1 MSYLQT
7 IPPEVATGK
16 LKESYDTLKE
26 MFDHIPNS
34 YIGQSPRADL
44 LELVVLYNK
53 RLMVET
59 HGLTRSTKELIAAYV
74 SKLNAC
80 EY

>member
-1 MSYLQT
+1 MSYLKT
-7 IPPEVATGK
+7 FPPEVATGK

-26 MFDHIPNS
+26 MFDRIPKS
-34 YIGQSPRADL
+34 YVMQSPRPDL

-59 HGLTRSTKELIAAYV
+59 HGLPRSTKELIAAYV

>member
-1 MSYLQT
+1 
-7 IPPEVATGK
+7 
-16 LKESYDTLKE
+16 
-26 MFDHIPNS
+26 MFDHIPNV
-34 YIGQSPRADL
+34 YIGQSLRPDL
-44 LELVVLYNK
+44 LELVVQYNK

-59 HGLTRSTKELIAAYV
+59 HGLPRKTKELIAAYV